1 MFKNAIVKTPSH
13 SMIKGIT
20 SADLGQ
26 PDYAKALTQHQD
38 YIQALQ
44 ECGLEVTI
52 LDADE
57 DFPDSTFVEDVV
69 LCTPKCA
76 IITNPG
82 AATRKQEVH
91 AMIPVI
97 KEHYE
102 NIEYIK
108 APGTIEAGDIMM
120 VGKHYYIG
128 LSERTNQDGAN
139 QMIAFLNQYDMQGS
153 MVTMKDFLH
162 LKTGVN
168 YLENQNLLA
177 SGEFLDKPEFASYNI
192 SEIEKN
198 EAYATNSVWVN
209 DTILTPK
216 GFPKTK
222 TIIENLGYKTREVD
236 VSEFQKLDGGL
247 SCLSLR
253 F

>member
-1 MFKNAIVKTPSH
+1 MFKNAIAKTPSQ
-13 SMIKGIT
+13 SMINGIT
-20 SADLGQ
+20 SANLGQ
-26 PDYAKALTQHQD
+26 PDYAKALMQHKD
-38 YIQALQ
+38 YIQALL
-44 ECGLEVTI
+44 ECGLKVTV

-57 DFPDSTFVEDVV
+57 KFPDSTFVEDVA
-69 LCTPKCA
+69 LCTPHCA

-82 AATRKQEVH
+82 AATRNQETQT
-91 AMIPVI
+91 MIPVI
-97 KEHYE
+97 KQHYTQIE
-102 NIEYIK
+102 NIQG
-108 APGTIEAGDIMM
+108 PGTIEAGDIMM
-120 VGKHYYIG
+120 IGDHYYIG
-128 LSERTNQDGAN
+128 LSERTNQQGAN
-139 QMIAFLNQYDMQGS
+139 QMISFLNQYGMQGS

-177 SGEFLDKPEFASYNI
+177 SGEFLNKPEFAKYNI
-192 SEIEKN
+192 SEIAEE

-209 DTILTPK
+209 DTVLTPK

-222 TIIENLGYKTREVD
+222 LIIEKLGYNIREVD

>member
-1 MFKNAIVKTPSH
+1 MFKIAIVKTPSQ
-13 SMIKGIT
+13 SMKSGIT
-20 SADLGQ
+20 SANLGR
-26 PDYAKALTQHQD
+26 PDYSKALLQHED
-38 YIQALQ
+38 YIKALQ
-44 ECGLEVTI
+44 ECGLEVTV

-57 DFPDSTFVEDVV
+57 NFPDSTFVEDVA

-82 AATRKQEVH
+82 AATRKQEIH
-91 AMIPVI
+91 SMIPVI
-97 KEHYE
+97 KQHYKH
-102 NIEYIK
+102 IEYIQG
-108 APGTIEAGDIMM
+108 PGTIEAGDIMM
-120 VGKHYYIG
+120 VGDHYYIG
-128 LSERTNQDGAN
+128 LSMRTNQQGAN
-139 QMIAFLNQYDMQGS
+139 QMIAYLNQYGLQGS

-177 SGEFLDKPEFASYNI
+177 SGEFVDKPEFVRFNI
-192 SEIEKN
+192 SEIAAD
-198 EAYATNSVWVN
+198 EAYATNSVWIN
-209 DTILTPK
+209 DTVLTPK

-222 TIIENLGYKTREVD
+222 LIIEKLGYKIREVN

>member
-13 SMIKGIT
+13 SMINGIT
-20 SADLGQ
+20 SANLGQ
-26 PDYAKALTQHQD
+26 PDYAKSLLQHQD
-38 YIQALQ
+38 YIQALL
-44 ECGLEVTI
+44 ECGLKVTV

-57 DFPDSTFVEDVV
+57 SFPDSTFVEDVA
-69 LCTPKCA
+69 LCTPHCA

-82 AATRKQEVH
+82 AATRNQETQ

-97 KEHYE
+97 KQHYTQ
-102 NIEYIK
+102 IEYIQG
-108 APGTIEAGDIMM
+108 PGTIEAGDIMM
-120 VGKHYYIG
+120 VGDHYYIG
-128 LSERTNQDGAN
+128 LSERTNQQGAN
-139 QMIAFLNQYDMQGS
+139 QMITYLNQYGMQGS
-153 MVTMKDFLH
+153 MVTMKEFLH

-177 SGEFLDKPEFASYNI
+177 SGEFLDKPEFAKYNV
-192 SEIEKN
+192 SEIAED

-209 DTILTPK
+209 GTILTPK

-222 TIIENLGYKTREVD
+222 VLIENLGYKIREVD

>member
-1 MFKNAIVKTPSH
+1 MFKNAIVKTPSR
-13 SMIKGIT
+13 SMINGIT
-20 SADLGQ
+20 SANLGQ
-26 PDYAKALTQHQD
+26 PNYAKALLQHKD
-38 YIQALQ
+38 YIQALL
-44 ECGLEVTI
+44 ECGLKVTVI
-52 LDADE
+52 DADE
-57 DFPDSTFVEDVV
+57 NFPDSTFVEDVA
-69 LCTPKCA
+69 LCTPHCA

-82 AATRKQEVH
+82 AATRNQETQ

-97 KEHYE
+97 KQHYTQ
-102 NIEYIK
+102 IEYIQG
-108 APGTIEAGDIMM
+108 PGTIEAGDIMM
-120 VGKHYYIG
+120 VGDHYYIG
-128 LSERTNQDGAN
+128 LSERTNQHGAN
-139 QMIAFLNQYDMQGS
+139 QMIAYLNQYGMQGS

-177 SGEFLDKPEFASYNI
+177 SGEFLDKPEFAKYNV
-192 SEIEKN
+192 SEIAED

-209 DTILTPK
+209 DTVLTPK

-222 TIIENLGYKTREVD
+222 SIIENLGYKIREVD